1 MSWLLHFPFL
11 CLYLSDLIS
20 LNAAIIYP
28 SLKQLEDDMALLKEN
43 KNDNQPVEVSI
54 MDEERK
60 LSGKDPTEDEEC
72 GICME
77 ACTEA
82 VLPNCGHS
90 MCITCFENWY

>member
-11 CLYLSDLIS
+11 CLYLFYLITI
-20 LNAAIIYP
+20 AAIIYP
-28 SLKQLEDDMALLKEN
+28 SLKQLEEDMTLLREN
-43 KNDNQPVEVSI
+43 KNNTQSVEDSI
-54 MDEERK
+54 MDEKTK

-90 MCITCFENWY
+90 MCITCFQNWY